1 MLEKLVWEASFLV
14 TLGEK
19 VQAVLPS
26 FASFSGVGCIRN
38 FCGIRGKL
46 KEDSKFKCQTCESQ
60 EENIIEN
67 CPGMELKDHSLEIV
81 ERFYLSGTIGAGG
94 MQLTVL

>member
-1 MLEKLVWEASFLV
+1 MGSKFSCAAWRKG
-14 TLGEK
+14 LGSTSILCQFFRCWLHK
-19 VQAVLPS
+19 KC
-26 FASFSGVGCIRN
+26 SGIT
-38 FCGIRGKL
+38 GKL